1 MHNLMQ
7 LMFNT
12 ISALY
17 IHIGTDGE
25 KIPNYVGYVEVVRRK
40 MTGREEEKGR
50 STPLASTH
58 VY

>member
-1 MHNLMQ
+1 MQ

-25 KIPNYVGYVEVVRRK
+25 KIPSYVGYVEVVRRK

-50 STPLASTH
+50 NTPLASTH